1 MGSWERNARTS
12 VIEAA
17 LWCSLGLLAAPAARW
32 MTRRW
37 PGLLRAASLAPWVYG
52 FGLPFAALMRG
63 AVLPREFGLEGF
75 RAQDWLTGALSAT
88 GLVAGVALALRARP
102 TGWDRIDPVD
112 AVLDE
117 ARWGLYRA
125 AGMAWISSLVPG
137 AAIGLGLMV
146 LEGYLRAGNR
156 GAPRTWVSSQPLGL
170 LRPAAS
176 FLFFILTRNAWL
188 TALAQAG
195 LILALSAFS
204 SPERRNDPRSGSSTE
219 G

>member
-1 MGSWERNARTS
+1 
-12 VIEAA
+12 
-17 LWCSLGLLAAPAARW
+17 L
-32 MTRRW
+32 
-37 PGLLRAASLAPWVYG
+37 
-52 FGLPFAALMRG
+52 GLPFAALMRG

-75 RAQDWLTGALSAT
+75 RAQDWLTGALIAAA
-88 GLVAGVALALRARP
+88 LVAGAALALRARP

-125 AGMAWISSLVPG
+125 AGMAWTSSVFPG

-146 LEGYLRAGNR
+146 LEGYLHSGTRSV
-156 GAPRTWVSSQPLGL
+156 PRIWASSQPLAL
-170 LRPAAS
+170 LRPVAS

-195 LILALSAFS
+195 LVLALSAFS
-204 SPERRNDPRSGSSTE
+204 SPERRNDPRSGSPTE